1 MKANITRSMTTAICD
16 NAIEIVSGLFI
27 MTLHNDFG
35 WGETRIRRLLQK
47 MQETGDYYKR
57 TYQDNGT
64 KYRGRKYQLDDTLKL
79 ALIRDLKNMNI
90 DLTFI

>member
-1 MKANITRSMTTAICD
+1 MILA
-16 NAIEIVSGLFI
+16 
-27 MTLHNDFG
+27 
-35 WGETRIRRLLQK
+35 GEKRGYADYFKK

-57 TYQDNGT
+57 TYQDNNT